1 MCLNC
6 ENKGY
11 NYRFKINSRGYGSK
25 FDSEDIE
32 ILLCA
37 DCINKLNL
45 KREWFDNKCNEDG
58 FYEHEDELEALID
71 KIGLDKVLLTN
82 KCSSS
87 IITLR

>member
-32 ILLCA
+32 ILLCRN
-37 DCINKLNL
+37 CINELNL
-45 KREWFDNKCNEDG
+45 KRKWFKNKRNKDG
-58 FYEHEDELEALID
+58 IYEYEDELEELII

-82 KCSSS
+82 VCSSS
-87 IITLR
+87 MITL